1 MFNQHHT
8 LNFSMGIENLVV
20 RFDNP
25 AGVFYA
31 GQCISGVVEFT
42 STEPYESD
50 GVFIKYSGQAD
61 VHWVV
66 GRGRLFIR

>member
-1 MFNQHHT
+1 
-8 LNFSMGIENLVV
+8 MGIENLVV

-31 GQCISGVVEFT
+31 GQCISGVVEFKT
-42 STEPYESD
+42 TEPYQSD

-61 VHWVV
+61 VHW
-66 GRGRLFIR
+66 RERIRS